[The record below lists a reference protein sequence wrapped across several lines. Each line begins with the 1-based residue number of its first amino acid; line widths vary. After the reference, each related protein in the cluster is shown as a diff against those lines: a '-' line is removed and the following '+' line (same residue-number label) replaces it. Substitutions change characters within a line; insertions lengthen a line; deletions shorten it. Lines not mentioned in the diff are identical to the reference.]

1 MAFTQS
7 NPRERIGAAIL
18 TLLVVG
24 ALGIALIVGLRVGK
38 PVALLTND
46 LKLFAASLPPPPPP
60 EKVVPRQTQS
70 HRREG
75 AAAPPNL
82 RSKATELVVPPP
94 LVPPVVPP
102 PPIIAAPVAGLGGD
116 PTAGASDRRGPG
128 TGAGGVGNGTGS
140 GGRGD
145 GDGDGG
151 DETGPRL
158 RKGRIRNSDKPRK
171 PELRSGM
178 RTVGVDYAV
187 ETDGSARDCRITKS
201 SGDRDL
207 DETTCRL
214 IEQRFKFYPARDAAG
229 RAVTSYITE
238 RHEWNVNDG
247 LPDDGEP

>member
-18 TLLVVG
+18 TLIVVG
-24 ALGIALIVGLRVGK
+24 ALGIALIIGLRVGN
-38 PVALLTND
+38 PAALLTND
-46 LKLFAASLPPPPPP
+46 LKLFAASPPPPPP
-60 EKVVPRQTQS
+60 PREKVVPRQTQS

-102 PPIIAAPVAGLGGD
+102 PPVIAAPIAGLGGD

-140 GGRGD
+140 RGRGD

-151 DETGPRL
+151 DETPPRQT
-158 RKGRIRNSDKPRK
+158 KGRIKNSDKPYRDI
-171 PELRSGM
+171 PSAVPQ
-178 RTVGVDYAV
+178 TVWVQYAV
-187 ETDGSARDCRITKS
+187 GIDGRAHDCRITRT
-201 SGDRDL
+201 SGDREL

-214 IEQRFKFYPARDAAG
+214 IEQRFRFSPSRDASG
-229 RAVTSYITE
+229 RAVTSYINA
-238 RHEWNVNDG
+238 RHEWNLRDG
-247 LPDDGEP
+247 LADDD

>member
-24 ALGIALIVGLRVGK
+24 ALGIALIIGLRVGT

-46 LKLFAASLPPPPPP
+46 LKLFAASPPPPPPP
-60 EKVVPRQTQS
+60 ENVVPRQTQS

-102 PPIIAAPVAGLGGD
+102 PPVIIATVAGLGGD
-116 PTAGASDRRGPG
+116 PTAGASDRHGPG

-151 DETGPRL
+151 DETEPRQT
-158 RKGRIRNSDKPRK
+158 KGRLKDSDKPHREGFGAI
-171 PELRSGM
+171 P
-178 RTVGVDYAV
+178 RTVWVQYAV
-187 ETDGSARDCRITKS
+187 ATDGHALDCRITRS
-201 SGDRDL
+201 SGDREL

-214 IEQRFKFYPARDAAG
+214 IEKRFRFSPARDASG
-229 RAVTSYITE
+229 RAVTSYINQ
-238 RHEWNVNDG
+238 RHDWNIHDG
-247 LPDDGEP
+247 LADENEP